1 LLRELLTS
9 LSKEENRVKQVINFT
24 LNGEKVTHLTEPG
37 RTLLRMLRDDFDLT
51 GAKEGCA
58 AGECGACTI
67 IVDGKPVNSC
77 LMLGIEA
84 DGKEVLTIEGLSN
97 GTELDELQ
105 VSFIENA
112 ALQCG
117 FCTPGMIM
125 SGKALLNENPT
136 PSEDEVK
143 KALSGNLC
151 RCTGYKKIVDAVM
164 QVADNNKVK

>member
-117 FCTPGMIM
+117 FCTPGMLM
-125 SGKALLNENPT
+125 SMYTLLRNNPT
-136 PSEDEVK
+136 ANQLDLQRACE
-143 KALSGNLC
+143 GN
-151 RCTGYKKIVDAVM
+151 
-164 QVADNNKVK
+164 

>member
-1 LLRELLTS
+1 M
-9 LSKEENRVKQVINFT
+9 KQVINFT

-136 PSEDEVK
+136 PTEDEVK